1 MTIKRFSPLD
11 DLLNEVEYAVECIY
25 NKNNIAKISEDNITE
40 LNKNE
45 LKISEKV
52 MRVNHM
58 GEICAQGLYRGQ
70 AAHTKNQDIKEKL
83 YAISLEENEHLKLC
97 NLRLR
102 ELNAKQS
109 ILNPVWYISS
119 YMLGSIAAS
128 KDSDWGLGFIEETE
142 KQVKEHLEESINQL
156 PERDIR
162 SKEFLHKIAK
172 DEEKHR
178 KTVIN
183 IGSNEVPETFKKFMN
198 ISSKIMKKLTS
209 LI

>member
-156 PERDIR
+156 PERDVR

>member
-1 MTIKRFSPLD
+1 MTDKPFSPLD
-11 DLLNEVEYAVECIY
+11 DLLNEVEHAIECIY
-25 NKNNIAKISEDNITE
+25 NKNNIANISKDNVIN
-40 LNKNE
+40 LSKNE

-52 MRVNHM
+52 MRINHM

-83 YAISLEENEHLKLC
+83 YAICLEENEHLKLC
-97 NLRLR
+97 NLRIR
-102 ELNAKQS
+102 ELNGKQS

-119 YMLGSIAAS
+119 YMLGSIAALN
-128 KDSDWGLGFIEETE
+128 DTDWKLGFIEETE
-142 KQVKEHLEESINQL
+142 KQVKEHLEESINKL
-156 PERDIR
+156 PEKDTR
-162 SKEFLHKIAK
+162 SREFLHKIAM

-178 KTVIN
+178 KTVID
-183 IGSNEVPETFKKFMN
+183 IGSNEIPKPVKKFMN